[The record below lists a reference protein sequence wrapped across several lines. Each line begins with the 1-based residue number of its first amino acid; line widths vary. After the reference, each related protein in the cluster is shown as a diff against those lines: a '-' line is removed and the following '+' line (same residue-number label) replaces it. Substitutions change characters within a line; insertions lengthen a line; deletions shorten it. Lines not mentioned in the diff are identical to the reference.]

1 MDTEQ
6 TQIKPKIILVEDD
19 ERLALL
25 VVEYLEQHDLS
36 VTVEYRGDTAVK
48 RILESDPD
56 LIILDVMLPG
66 MDGLQVCKF
75 VRQEINC
82 PILMLTAKN
91 DDIDQVLGLEFG
103 ADDYITKPVQP
114 RVLLARIRALLRR
127 TTTKFQPNLKQTL
140 YGNELV
146 FNEIRINKS
155 SRQLYIND
163 NPIEL
168 TNTEFELLWLL
179 ANNAGEILS
188 RDKILASLRGI
199 GYNGLNRSTDIT
211 ISRLRKKIG
220 DTEHPSQKIK
230 TIHRKGYMFV
240 ADNKTDNPESV
251 LENTVD

>member
-1 MDTEQ
+1 MATEQ
-6 TQIKPKIILVEDD
+6 TQNKPRIILVEDD
-19 ERLALL
+19 ERLAVLI
-25 VVEYLEQHDLS
+25 VEYLEQHDLQL
-36 VTVEYRGDTAVK
+36 TVEYRGDTAVK
-48 RILESDPD
+48 RILESNPD
-56 LIILDVMLPG
+56 LVILDVMLPG

-75 VRQEINC
+75 VRQEIDC
-82 PILMLTAKN
+82 PILMLTAKS

-127 TTTKFQPNLKQTL
+127 TTTKFQDNKKHSLF
-140 YGNELV
+140 GNELL

-155 SRQLYIND
+155 SRQLYIHD
-163 NPIEL
+163 SPVEL

-240 ADNKTDNPESV
+240 V
-251 LENTVD
+251 ENTLDIPAE

>member
-1 MDTEQ
+1 MNAAQ
-6 TQIKPKIILVEDD
+6 TNEKARIILVEDD
-19 ERLALL
+19 ERLASL
-25 VVEYLEQHDLS
+25 VVEYLEQYELDI
-36 VTVEYRGDTAVK
+36 TVEYRGDTAVK
-48 RILESDPD
+48 KIIESNPD
-56 LIILDVMLPG
+56 LVILDVMLPG

-75 VRQEINC
+75 IRQEIDC
-82 PILMLTAKN
+82 PILMLTAKS

-103 ADDYITKPVQP
+103 ADDYISKPVQP

-127 TTTKFQPNLKQTL
+127 TTTQNKPNKNHSLF
-140 YGNELV
+140 GNELI

-155 SRQLYIND
+155 SRQLYIKD
-163 NPIEL
+163 NPVEL

-220 DTEHPSQKIK
+220 DGEHPAQKIK

-240 ADNKTDNPESV
+240 A
-251 LENTVD
+251 ENTIESTVE

>member
-1 MDTEQ
+1 MNALL
-6 TQIKPKIILVEDD
+6 TQNKPQIILVEDD
-19 ERLALL
+19 ERLASL
-25 VVEYLEQHDLS
+25 VVDYLEQHDLD
-36 VTVEYRGDTAVK
+36 VIVEYRGDTAVK
-48 RILESDPD
+48 KIIEIKPD
-56 LIILDVMLPG
+56 LVILDIMLPG

-75 VRQEINC
+75 VRQEIDC
-82 PILMLTAKN
+82 PIVMLSAKT

-103 ADDYITKPVQP
+103 ADDYISKPVQP

-127 TTTKFQPNLKQTL
+127 SAPQGKLANVHEIPS
-140 YGNELV
+140 NELI
-146 FNEIRINKS
+146 FDNIRINKT

-163 NPIEL
+163 KPIEL

-220 DTEHPSQKIK
+220 DGDHPSQKIK

-240 ADNKTDNPESV
+240 VENKV
-251 LENTVD
+251 

>member
-1 MDTEQ
+1 MTASQ
-6 TQIKPKIILVEDD
+6 TNDKPRIILVEDD
-19 ERLALL
+19 ERLATL
-25 VVEYLEQHDLS
+25 VVEYLEQHNLN

-48 RILESDPD
+48 TIINSNPNLV
-56 LIILDVMLPG
+56 ILDVMLPG

-82 PILMLTAKN
+82 PILMLTAKS

-103 ADDYITKPVQP
+103 ADDYISKPVQP

-127 TTTKFQPNLKQTL
+127 TTAQCTVNKKQTL
-140 YGNELV
+140 FNNELI

-163 NPIEL
+163 NPVEL

-220 DTEHPSQKIK
+220 DSEHPSQKIK
-230 TIHRKGYMFV
+230 TVHRKGYMFV
-240 ADNKTDNPESV
+240 AENIAESLV
-251 LENTVD
+251 E

>member
-1 MDTEQ
+1 MNTTQ
-6 TQIKPKIILVEDD
+6 TAHKPQIILVEDD
-19 ERLALL
+19 ERLASL
-25 VVEYLEQHDLS
+25 VVDYLEQHDLLVS
-36 VTVEYRGDTAVK
+36 VEYRGDTAVK
-48 RILESDPD
+48 RIIDSNPD
-56 LIILDVMLPG
+56 LVILDVMLPG

-75 VRQEINC
+75 IRQEIDC
-82 PILMLTAKN
+82 PIMMLTAKT

-103 ADDYITKPVQP
+103 ADDYISKPVQP

-127 TTTKFQPNLKQTL
+127 TSTLNKSDHSQNLFS
-140 YGNELV
+140 NELI
-146 FNEIRINKS
+146 FNKIRINKS
-155 SRQLYIND
+155 SRQLYIDN

-211 ISRLRKKIG
+211 ISRLRKKLG
-220 DTEHPSQKIK
+220 DGDQPSQKIK

-240 ADNKTDNPESV
+240 VEKNTESI
-251 LENTVD
+251 LD

>member
-1 MDTEQ
+1 MNTSQ
-6 TQIKPKIILVEDD
+6 TPYKPQIILVEDD
-19 ERLALL
+19 ERLASL
-25 VVEYLEQHDLS
+25 VVDYLEQHELL
-36 VTVEYRGDTAVK
+36 VNVEYRGDTAVK
-48 RILESDPD
+48 KIIESDPD
-56 LIILDVMLPG
+56 LVILDVMLPG

-75 VRQEINC
+75 IRQEIDC
-82 PILMLTAKN
+82 PILMLTAKT

-103 ADDYITKPVQP
+103 ADDYISKPVQP

-127 TTTKFQPNLKQTL
+127 SSPHNKMDKNQNLFN
-140 YGNELV
+140 NELI

-155 SRQLYIND
+155 SRQLYID
-163 NPIEL
+163 NNPVEL

-211 ISRLRKKIG
+211 ISRLRKKLG
-220 DTEHPSQKIK
+220 DGDLPSPKIK

-240 ADNKTDNPESV
+240 AEKTTESV
-251 LENTVD
+251 LD